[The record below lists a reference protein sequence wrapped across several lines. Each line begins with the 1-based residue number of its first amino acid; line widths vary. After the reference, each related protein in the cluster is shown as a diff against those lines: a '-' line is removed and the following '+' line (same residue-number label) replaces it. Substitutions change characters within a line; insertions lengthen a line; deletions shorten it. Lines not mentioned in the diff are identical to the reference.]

1 VNLRERR
8 CWDVCGVLFGEHGIL
23 KHIPGEN
30 GAERTIK
37 VVKIWLMRVVVR
49 RLFIEPGSP

>member
-1 VNLRERR
+1 
-8 CWDVCGVLFGEHGIL
+8 VLFGEHGIL